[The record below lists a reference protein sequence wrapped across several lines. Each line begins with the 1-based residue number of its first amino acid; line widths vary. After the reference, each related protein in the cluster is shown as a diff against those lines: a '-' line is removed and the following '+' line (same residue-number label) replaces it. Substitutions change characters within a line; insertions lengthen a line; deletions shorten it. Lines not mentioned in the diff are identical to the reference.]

1 MLHLVPP
8 DGVCLPACGYVV
20 DAVAVGSGDDG
31 GIVGRLCPSFNLDA
45 VNARVHQ
52 VFQMVNGAH
61 IPGIENVGAL
71 FILENREVFSGSL
84 FLHQGV
90 LIPAGLGAGS
100 PVGVPAGHVVAE
112 QTPAGIADAHRPV
125 TEGLD
130 FQFWIHLLPDGANFV
145 QRAFSGQ
152 HHPRC
157 PQVKPALG
165 AFVVGDGLLGGNV
178 TLTVGRVFS
187 RQHESP

>member
-31 GIVGRLCPSFNLDA
+31 GIVGGLGPSLDFDA
-45 VNARVHQ
+45 VNARFYQ
-52 VFQMVNGAH
+52 ILQMVNGAH
-61 IPGIENVGAL
+61 IPGIENVSAL
-71 FILENREVFSGSL
+71 FVLENREVFSGSL

-112 QTPAGIADAHRPV
+112 QTPTGIADAHRPV
-125 TEGLD
+125 AEGLD